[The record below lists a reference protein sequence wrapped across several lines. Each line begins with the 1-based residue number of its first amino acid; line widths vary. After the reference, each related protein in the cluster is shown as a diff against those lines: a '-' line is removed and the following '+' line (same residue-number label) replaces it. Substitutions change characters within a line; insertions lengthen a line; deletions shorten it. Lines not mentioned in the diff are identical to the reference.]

1 MVVVVVVVVA
11 VVRVDTE
18 WDVFVVSNGYTTLFS
33 LVLVVVV
40 VVVVVG
46 RMMMMMTITMTMTTL
61 QSIEILVI
69 YDTIPVVRHWYTRT
83 SAMIQSQWPLTKSVL
98 DVVVTLHPWCDSCCV
113 SRPSSFPSLSLS
125 LSLAVDKYFYV
136 NSGTV

>member
-1 MVVVVVVVVA
+1 MVVAA

-40 VVVVVG
+40 VVVVG
-46 RMMMMMTITMTMTTL
+46 RMMMMMMMMTTL

-69 YDTIPVVRHWYTRT
+69 YDTIPVVRHWYNRT

-98 DVVVTLHPWCDSCCV
+98 DVVVTSYP
-113 SRPSSFPSLSLS
+113 
-125 LSLAVDKYFYV
+125 
-136 NSGTV
+136 

>member
-1 MVVVVVVVVA
+1 MVFVVVAA

-40 VVVVVG
+40 VVVG
-46 RMMMMMTITMTMTTL
+46 RMMTITMMMTTL

-69 YDTIPVVRHWYTRT
+69 YDTIPVVRHWYNRT